1 MYLGLIIYSLLTAPL
16 LTFIV
21 YNTGLPGRTTQYVVS
36 FLLFLFSYL
45 LAKKIFKKNKWKT
58 YAIIILPAILIDAT
72 VLVGGQTLIPL
83 RFPFA
88 TLFSV
93 SGALLGLLIKERKRM
108 PVIIA
113 AVTTAVFFLC
123 SHFVFIP
130 RITMQMLK
138 RNTLR
143 QSVKD
148 TSSFFEMTLLDKE
161 GKTLLLKD
169 TLGRLS
175 LIDFYFV
182 GCPPCEAK
190 IPSMEKV
197 AQEFAGE
204 NYRTILICNGEASSF
219 SDFQKHLSRKQ
230 HKSFIFL
237 YDPHAAM
244 EKKMGINSFPHEF
257 ILHQDKIIAQLK
269 GFNDDAAAQYEKQTI
284 EKIKTALNEAK

>member
-1 MYLGLIIYSLLTAPL
+1 MYLGLTVYSLLTAPL
-16 LTFIV
+16 FTFIV
-21 YNTGLPGRTTQYVVS
+21 YNIGLPGRTTQYFVS

-45 LAKKIFKKNKWKT
+45 LAKRIFKKNKWET

-93 SGALLGLLIKERKRM
+93 SGALLGLLITERKRM
-108 PVIIA
+108 PVIIMAVA
-113 AVTTAVFFLC
+113 AAVFFLC

-148 TSSFFEMTLLDKE
+148 ISSFFEMTLVDKE
-161 GKTLLLKD
+161 GKKLLLKD

-190 IPSMEKV
+190 IPSMEKI
-197 AQEFAGE
+197 AEEFAAD

-230 HKSFIFL
+230 SKLFIFL
-237 YDPHAAM
+237 YDPQAAM

-257 ILHQDKIIAQLK
+257 ILHQGKIIAQLK
-269 GFNDDAAAQYEKQTI
+269 GFNDEAAAQYEKQTI
-284 EKIKTALNEAK
+284 EKIKTALRETK